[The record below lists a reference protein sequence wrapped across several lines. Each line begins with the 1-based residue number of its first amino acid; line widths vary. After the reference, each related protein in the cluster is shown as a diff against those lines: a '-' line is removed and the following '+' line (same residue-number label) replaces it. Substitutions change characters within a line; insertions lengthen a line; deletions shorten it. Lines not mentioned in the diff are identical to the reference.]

1 MLLEVKDLYAKLS
14 ENEEEAEKMILKG
27 VDLAIAPGEVH
38 VIMGP
43 NGSGKST
50 LANVI
55 MGNPRYT
62 VVSGDILFKG
72 ESILN
77 LRTDERAQR
86 GIMMTF
92 QNPYEIEGVKLDQL
106 LLTAYRKLH
115 GEDKTFFQLDKEM
128 KKLVDDVVLPH
139 EFLERFV
146 NLGFSG
152 GERKKGEILQ
162 ARFLRPKLLILDE
175 IDSGLDVD
183 ALRIVASQ
191 INEIKK
197 EGTSLLI
204 ITHYA
209 RILNYLDVDKV
220 HVYVSGKVAMTG
232 DKNLAY
238 EVEETGYA
246 IVNGENGVSDL
257 SKDSSK

>member
-1 MLLEVKDLYAKLS
+1 MLLEVKNLVAKLT
-14 ENEEEAEKMILKG
+14 EGEKLILKG
-27 VDLAIAPGEVH
+27 VDLTINAGEVH

-55 MGNPRYT
+55 MGNPKYE
-62 VVSGDILFKG
+62 VVSGNIIFEG
-72 ESILN
+72 ESILD
-77 LRTDERAQR
+77 LRTDERAQK

-106 LLTAYRKLH
+106 LLIAYRKLH
-115 GEDKTFFQLDKEM
+115 GEDKTFFQLDREM
-128 KKLVDDVVLPH
+128 KRLVDEVNLPH

-162 ARFLRPKLLILDE
+162 TRFLRPKLLILDE

-183 ALRIVASQ
+183 ALRIVANQ
-191 INEIKK
+191 INKLRE

-220 HVYVSGKVAMTG
+220 HVYVDGKVALTG
-232 DKNLAY
+232 DKSLAY

-246 IVNGENGVSDL
+246 IVNGTSNGN
-257 SKDSSK
+257 

>member
-1 MLLEVKDLYAKLS
+1 MLLQVKDLVAKLS
-14 ENEEEAEKMILKG
+14 ESDKVILKG
-27 VDLAIAPGEVH
+27 VNLEINPGEVH
-38 VIMGP
+38 AIMGP

-55 MGNPRYT
+55 MGNPKYE
-62 VVSGDILFKG
+62 VVSGDVLFEG
-72 ESILN
+72 ESILE
-77 LRTDERAQR
+77 LRTDERAQK

-106 LLTAYRKLH
+106 LLIAYRKLH

-128 KKLVDDVVLPH
+128 KSILNDVSLPS

-162 ARFLRPKLLILDE
+162 ARFLKPKLLILDE

-183 ALRIVASQ
+183 ALRIVATQ
-191 INEIKK
+191 INKLKE

-220 HVYVSGKVAMTG
+220 HVYVDGKVALTG
-232 DKNLAY
+232 DKSLAY

-246 IVNGENGVSDL
+246 IVNG
-257 SKDSSK
+257 SSQNA

>member
-1 MLLEVKDLYAKLS
+1 MLQVKDLVAKLRD
-14 ENEEEAEKMILKG
+14 EEKVILKG
-27 VDLAIAPGEVH
+27 VNLEIGAGEVH
-38 VIMGP
+38 AIMGP

-55 MGNPRYT
+55 MGNPKYE
-62 VVSGDILFKG
+62 VISGDILFEG
-72 ESILN
+72 ESILD
-77 LRTDERAQR
+77 LRTDERAQK

-106 LLTAYRKLH
+106 LLIAYRKLH

-128 KKLVDDVVLPH
+128 KALLNEVGLPS

-162 ARFLRPKLLILDE
+162 ARFLKPKLLILDE

-183 ALRIVASQ
+183 ALRIVAEQ
-191 INEIKK
+191 INKLKE

-220 HVYVSGKVAMTG
+220 HVYVDGKIALTG
-232 DKNLAY
+232 DKSLAY

-246 IVNGENGVSDL
+246 IVNGSADAN
-257 SKDSSK
+257 SSK

>member
-1 MLLEVKDLYAKLS
+1 MLLQVKDLVAKLR
-14 ENEEEAEKMILKG
+14 EEEKIILKG
-27 VDLAIAPGEVH
+27 VNLEIGRGEVH
-38 VIMGP
+38 AIMGP

-55 MGNPRYT
+55 MGNPKYE
-62 VVSGDILFKG
+62 VVSGDILFEG
-72 ESILN
+72 ESILD
-77 LRTDERAQR
+77 LRTDERAQK

-106 LLTAYRKLH
+106 LLIAYRKLH

-128 KKLVDDVVLPH
+128 KGLLNEVGLPT

-162 ARFLRPKLLILDE
+162 ARFLKPKLLILDE

-183 ALRIVASQ
+183 ALRIVAEQ
-191 INEIKK
+191 INKLRA

-209 RILNYLDVDKV
+209 RILNYIDVDKV
-220 HVYVSGKVAMTG
+220 HVYVDGKVALTG
-232 DKNLAY
+232 DKSLAY
-238 EVEETGYA
+238 EVEKTGYA
-246 IVNGENGVSDL
+246 IVNGTADAN
-257 SKDSSK
+257 SSK

>member
-1 MLLEVKDLYAKLS
+1 MLLQVNNLVAKLS
-14 ENEEEAEKMILKG
+14 EEEKVILKG
-27 VDLAIAPGEVH
+27 VNLEIGRGEVH
-38 VIMGP
+38 AIMGP

-55 MGNPRYT
+55 MGNPKYE
-62 VVSGDILFKG
+62 VVSGDILFEG
-72 ESILN
+72 ESILD
-77 LRTDERAQR
+77 LRTDERAQK

-106 LLTAYRKLH
+106 LLIAYRKLH

-128 KKLVDDVVLPH
+128 KSLLNDVSLPS

-162 ARFLRPKLLILDE
+162 ARFLKPKLLILDE

-183 ALRIVASQ
+183 ALRIVAEQ
-191 INEIKK
+191 INKLK
-197 EGTSLLI
+197 EDGTSLLI

-220 HVYVSGKVAMTG
+220 HVYVDGRVAMTG
-232 DKNLAY
+232 DKSLAY

-246 IVNGENGVSDL
+246 IVNGSTESTT
-257 SKDSSK
+257 SSK

>member
-1 MLLEVKDLYAKLS
+1 MLLQVKDLVAKLS
-14 ENEEEAEKMILKG
+14 ESDKVILKG
-27 VDLAIAPGEVH
+27 VNLEINPGEVH
-38 VIMGP
+38 AIMGP

-55 MGNPRYT
+55 MGNPKYE
-62 VVSGDILFKG
+62 VVSGDVLFEG
-72 ESILN
+72 ESILE

-106 LLTAYRKLH
+106 LLIAYRKLH

-128 KKLVDDVVLPH
+128 KSILNDVSLPS

-162 ARFLRPKLLILDE
+162 ARFLKPKLLILDE

-191 INEIKK
+191 INKLKE

-220 HVYVSGKVAMTG
+220 HVYVDGKVALTG
-232 DKNLAY
+232 DKSLAY

-246 IVNGENGVSDL
+246 IVNG
-257 SKDSSK
+257 SSQNA

>member
-1 MLLEVKDLYAKLS
+1 MLLQVNNLVAKLS
-14 ENEEEAEKMILKG
+14 EEEKVILKG
-27 VDLAIAPGEVH
+27 VNLEIGRGEVH
-38 VIMGP
+38 AIMGP

-55 MGNPRYT
+55 MGNPKYE
-62 VVSGDILFKG
+62 VVSGDILFEG
-72 ESILN
+72 ESILD
-77 LRTDERAQR
+77 LRTDERAQK

-106 LLTAYRKLH
+106 LLIAYRKLH

-128 KKLVDDVVLPH
+128 KSLLNDVSLPS

-162 ARFLRPKLLILDE
+162 ARFLKPKLLILDE

-183 ALRIVASQ
+183 ALRIVAEQ
-191 INEIKK
+191 INKLK
-197 EGTSLLI
+197 EDGTSLLI

-220 HVYVSGKVAMTG
+220 HVYVDGKVAMTG
-232 DKNLAY
+232 DKSLAY

-246 IVNGENGVSDL
+246 IVNGSTESAP
-257 SKDSSK
+257 SSK

>member
-1 MLLEVKDLYAKLS
+1 MLLEVRNLAAKLTDG
-14 ENEEEAEKMILKG
+14 EKLILKG
-27 VDLAIAPGEVH
+27 VDLTINDGEVH

-55 MGNPRYT
+55 MGNPKYE
-62 VVSGDILFKG
+62 VVSGDILFEG
-72 ESILN
+72 ESILD
-77 LRTDERAQR
+77 LRTDERAQK

-106 LLTAYRKLH
+106 LLIAYRKLH
-115 GEDKTFFQLDKEM
+115 GEDKTFFQLDKDM
-128 KKLVDDVVLPH
+128 KNLVDEVSLPH

-162 ARFLRPKLLILDE
+162 ARFLKPKLLILDE

-191 INEIKK
+191 INKLKE

-220 HVYVSGKVAMTG
+220 HVYVDGKVALTG
-232 DKNLAY
+232 DKSLAY

-246 IVNGENGVSDL
+246 IVNGTSNGN
-257 SKDSSK
+257 

>member
-1 MLLEVKDLYAKLS
+1 MLLQVKDLVAKLRD
-14 ENEEEAEKMILKG
+14 EEKVILKG
-27 VDLAIAPGEVH
+27 VNLEIGAGEVH
-38 VIMGP
+38 AIMGP

-55 MGNPRYT
+55 MGNPKYE
-62 VVSGDILFKG
+62 VISGDILFEG
-72 ESILN
+72 ESILD
-77 LRTDERAQR
+77 LRTDERAQK

-106 LLTAYRKLH
+106 LLIAYRKLH

-128 KKLVDDVVLPH
+128 KALLNEVGLPS

-162 ARFLRPKLLILDE
+162 ARFLKPKLLILDE

-183 ALRIVASQ
+183 ALRIVAEQ
-191 INEIKK
+191 INKLKE

-220 HVYVSGKVAMTG
+220 HVYVDGKVALTG
-232 DKNLAY
+232 DKSLAY

-246 IVNGENGVSDL
+246 IVNGSADAN
-257 SKDSSK
+257 SSK

>member
-1 MLLEVKDLYAKLS
+1 MLLQVKDLVARLRD
-14 ENEEEAEKMILKG
+14 EEKVILKG
-27 VDLAIAPGEVH
+27 VNLEIGAGEVH
-38 VIMGP
+38 AIMGP

-55 MGNPRYT
+55 MGNPKYE
-62 VVSGDILFKG
+62 VISGDILFEG
-72 ESILN
+72 ESILD
-77 LRTDERAQR
+77 LRTDERAQK

-106 LLTAYRKLH
+106 LLIAYRKLH

-128 KKLVDDVVLPH
+128 KALLNEVGLPS

-162 ARFLRPKLLILDE
+162 ARFLKPKLLILDE

-183 ALRIVASQ
+183 ALRIVAEQ
-191 INEIKK
+191 INKLKE

-220 HVYVSGKVAMTG
+220 HVYVDGKVALTG
-232 DKNLAY
+232 DKSLAY
-238 EVEETGYA
+238 AVEETGYA
-246 IVNGENGVSDL
+246 IVDGSVDA
-257 SKDSSK
+257 KSSK

>member
-1 MLLEVKDLYAKLS
+1 MLLQVKDLVAKLRD
-14 ENEEEAEKMILKG
+14 EEKVILKG
-27 VDLAIAPGEVH
+27 VNLEIGAGEVH
-38 VIMGP
+38 AIMGP

-55 MGNPRYT
+55 MGNPKYE
-62 VVSGDILFKG
+62 VISGDILFEG
-72 ESILN
+72 ESILD
-77 LRTDERAQR
+77 LRTDKRAQK

-106 LLTAYRKLH
+106 LLIAYRKLH

-128 KKLVDDVVLPH
+128 KALLNEVGLPS

-162 ARFLRPKLLILDE
+162 ARFLKPKLLILDE

-183 ALRIVASQ
+183 ALRIVAEQ
-191 INEIKK
+191 INKLKE

-220 HVYVSGKVAMTG
+220 HVYVDGKVALTG
-232 DKNLAY
+232 DKSLAY

-246 IVNGENGVSDL
+246 IVNGSLIPIHPNKGG
-257 SKDSSK
+257 

>member
-1 MLLEVKDLYAKLS
+1 MLLQVKDLVAKLS
-14 ENEEEAEKMILKG
+14 ESDKVILKG
-27 VDLAIAPGEVH
+27 VNLEINPGEVH
-38 VIMGP
+38 AIMGP

-55 MGNPRYT
+55 MGNPKYE
-62 VVSGDILFKG
+62 VVSGDIFFEG
-72 ESILN
+72 ESILE

-106 LLTAYRKLH
+106 LLIAYRKLH

-128 KKLVDDVVLPH
+128 KSILNDVSLPS

-162 ARFLRPKLLILDE
+162 ARFLKPKLLILDE

-191 INEIKK
+191 INKLKE

-220 HVYVSGKVAMTG
+220 HVYVDGKVALTG
-232 DKNLAY
+232 DKSLAY

-246 IVNGENGVSDL
+246 IVNG
-257 SKDSSK
+257 SSQNA

>member
-1 MLLEVKDLYAKLS
+1 MLLQVKDLVAKLRD
-14 ENEEEAEKMILKG
+14 EEKVILKG
-27 VDLAIAPGEVH
+27 VNLEIGAGEVH
-38 VIMGP
+38 AIMGP

-55 MGNPRYT
+55 MGNPKYE
-62 VVSGDILFKG
+62 VISGDILFEG
-72 ESILN
+72 ESILD
-77 LRTDERAQR
+77 LRTDKRAQK

-106 LLTAYRKLH
+106 LLIAYRKLH

-128 KKLVDDVVLPH
+128 KALLNEVGLPS

-162 ARFLRPKLLILDE
+162 ARFLKPKLLILDE

-183 ALRIVASQ
+183 ALRIVAEQ
-191 INEIKK
+191 INKLKE

-220 HVYVSGKVAMTG
+220 HVYVDGKVALTG
-232 DKNLAY
+232 DKSLAY

-246 IVNGENGVSDL
+246 IVNGSTNTN
-257 SKDSSK
+257 SSK

>member
-1 MLLEVKDLYAKLS
+1 MMLLQVKDLVAKLR
-14 ENEEEAEKMILKG
+14 EEEKIILKG
-27 VDLAIAPGEVH
+27 VNLEIGRGEVH
-38 VIMGP
+38 AIMGP

-55 MGNPRYT
+55 MGNPKYE
-62 VVSGDILFKG
+62 VVSGDILFEG
-72 ESILN
+72 ESILD
-77 LRTDERAQR
+77 LRTDERAQK

-106 LLTAYRKLH
+106 LLIAYRKLH

-128 KKLVDDVVLPH
+128 KGLLNEVGLPT

-162 ARFLRPKLLILDE
+162 ARFLKPKLLILDE

-183 ALRIVASQ
+183 ALRIVAEQ
-191 INEIKK
+191 INKLRA

-209 RILNYLDVDKV
+209 RILNYIDVDKV
-220 HVYVSGKVAMTG
+220 HVYVDGKVALTG
-232 DKNLAY
+232 DKSLAY

-246 IVNGENGVSDL
+246 IVNGTADAN
-257 SKDSSK
+257 SSK

>member
-14 ENEEEAEKMILKG
+14 ENQEAEKMILKG
-27 VDLAIAPGEVH
+27 VNLAIAPGEVH

-62 VVSGDILFKG
+62 VVSGDILFEG
-72 ESILN
+72 ESIIN
-77 LRTDERAQR
+77 LRTDERAQK

-191 INEIKK
+191 INEIRK

-220 HVYVSGKVAMTG
+220 
-232 DKNLAY
+232 
-238 EVEETGYA
+238 
-246 IVNGENGVSDL
+246 
-257 SKDSSK
+257 

>member
-1 MLLEVKDLYAKLS
+1 MTNFGGAIMLLQVKELVAKLRD
-14 ENEEEAEKMILKG
+14 EEKVILKG
-27 VDLAIAPGEVH
+27 VNLEIGAGEVH
-38 VIMGP
+38 AIMGP

-55 MGNPRYT
+55 MGNPKYE
-62 VVSGDILFKG
+62 VISGDILFEG
-72 ESILN
+72 ESILD
-77 LRTDERAQR
+77 LRTDERAQK

-106 LLTAYRKLH
+106 LLIAYRKLH
-115 GEDKTFFQLDKEM
+115 EEDKTFFQLDKEM
-128 KKLVDDVVLPH
+128 KALLNEVGLPS

-162 ARFLRPKLLILDE
+162 ARFLKPKLLILDE

-183 ALRIVASQ
+183 ALRIVAEQ
-191 INEIKK
+191 INKLKE

-220 HVYVSGKVAMTG
+220 HVYVDGKVALTG
-232 DKNLAY
+232 DKSLAY

-246 IVNGENGVSDL
+246 IVNGSVDA
-257 SKDSSK
+257 KSSK

>member
-1 MLLEVKDLYAKLS
+1 MLLEVKNLSAKLP
-14 ENEEEAEKMILKG
+14 EQDKVILKG
-27 VDLAIAPGEVH
+27 VDLAMNKGEVH

-55 MGNPRYT
+55 MGNPKYE
-62 VVSGDILFKG
+62 VISGDILFEG
-72 ESILN
+72 ESILG
-77 LRTDERAQR
+77 LRTDERAQK
-86 GIMMTF
+86 GLMMTF

-106 LLTAYRKLH
+106 LLIAYRKLH
-115 GEDKTFFQLDKEM
+115 GEDKIFFQLDKEM
-128 KKLVDDVVLPH
+128 KHLVDEVSLPH

-183 ALRIVASQ
+183 ALRIVANQ
-191 INEIKK
+191 INKIKE

-204 ITHYA
+204 ITHYS

-220 HVYVSGKVAMTG
+220 HVYVDGKVALTG
-232 DKNLAY
+232 DKSLAY

-246 IVNGENGVSDL
+246 IV
-257 SKDSSK
+257 K

>member
-1 MLLEVKDLYAKLS
+1 LLEVKDLYAKLS
-14 ENEEEAEKMILKG
+14 ENQEAEKMILKG
-27 VDLAIAPGEVH
+27 VNLAIAPGEVH

-62 VVSGDILFKG
+62 VVSGDILFEG
-72 ESILN
+72 ESIIN
-77 LRTDERAQR
+77 LRTDERAQK

-106 LLTAYRKLH
+106 LFTAYRKLH

-191 INEIKK
+191 INEIRK

-209 RILNYLDVDKV
+209 RI
-220 HVYVSGKVAMTG
+220 
-232 DKNLAY
+232 
-238 EVEETGYA
+238 
-246 IVNGENGVSDL
+246 
-257 SKDSSK
+257 

>member
-14 ENEEEAEKMILKG
+14 ENQETEKMILKG
-27 VDLAIAPGEVH
+27 VNLEIAPGEVH

-62 VVSGDILFKG
+62 VVSGDILFEG
-72 ESILN
+72 ESIIN
-77 LRTDERAQR
+77 LRTDERAQK

-191 INEIKK
+191 INEIKD

-220 HVYVSGKVAMTG
+220 HVYVNGKVAMTG
-232 DKNLAY
+232 DKSLAY

-246 IVNGENGVSDL
+246 IVNSENGVSNL
-257 SKDSSK
+257 SEDTSK

>member
-1 MLLEVKDLYAKLS
+1 MILKVENLKAKIVG
-14 ENEEEAEKMILKG
+14 EEKLILKG
-27 VDLAIAPGEVH
+27 VELEIAEGEAH

-55 MGNPRYT
+55 MGNPKYE
-62 VVSGDILFKG
+62 VVDGDIRFLG

-86 GIMMTF
+86 GIMLTF
-92 QNPYEIEGVKLDQL
+92 QNPYEIEGVKFDQL

-115 GEDKTFFQLDKEM
+115 GEDKTFFQLHSELKSIVSEIG
-128 KKLVDDVVLPH
+128 LPV

-152 GERKKGEILQ
+152 GERKKGEIVQ
-162 ARFLRPKLLILDE
+162 ARFLKPKLLILDE

-183 ALRIVASQ
+183 ALRLVANQ
-191 INEIKK
+191 INEIKRA
-197 EGTSLLI
+197 GTSLLV
-204 ITHYA
+204 ITHYS
-209 RILNYLDVDKV
+209 RILNFLDVDRV
-220 HVYVSGKVAMTG
+220 HVYIDGRIALSG

-238 EVEETGYA
+238 KVEADGYSIA
-246 IVNGENGVSDL
+246 R
-257 SKDSSK
+257 

>member
-1 MLLEVKDLYAKLS
+1 MLLQVKDLVAKLR
-14 ENEEEAEKMILKG
+14 EEEKIILKG
-27 VDLAIAPGEVH
+27 VNLEIGRGEVH
-38 VIMGP
+38 AIMGP

-55 MGNPRYT
+55 MGNPKYE
-62 VVSGDILFKG
+62 VVSGDILFEG
-72 ESILN
+72 ESILD
-77 LRTDERAQR
+77 LRTDERAQK

-106 LLTAYRKLH
+106 LLIAYRKLH

-128 KKLVDDVVLPH
+128 KGLLNEVGLPT

-162 ARFLRPKLLILDE
+162 ARFLKPKLLILDE

-183 ALRIVASQ
+183 ALRIVAEQ
-191 INEIKK
+191 INKLRA

-209 RILNYLDVDKV
+209 RILNYIDVDKV
-220 HVYVSGKVAMTG
+220 HVYVDGKVALTG
-232 DKNLAY
+232 DKSLAY

-246 IVNGENGVSDL
+246 IVNGTADAN
-257 SKDSSK
+257 SSK

>member
-1 MLLEVKDLYAKLS
+1 MLLEVRNLVAKIAD
-14 ENEEEAEKMILKG
+14 EEKRILKG
-27 VDLAIAPGEVH
+27 VDLAIDKGEVH

-55 MGNPRYT
+55 MGNPKYT
-62 VVSGDILFKG
+62 VVSGDILFEG
-72 ESILN
+72 ESIVDLKTN
-77 LRTDERAQR
+77 ERAVK

-106 LLTAYRKLH
+106 LLIAYRKLH
-115 GEDKTFFQLDKEM
+115 GEDKTFYQLDKEM
-128 KKLVDDVVLPH
+128 KNLTDEVLLPH
-139 EFLERFV
+139 EFLQRFV
-146 NLGFSG
+146 NFGFSG

-162 ARFLRPKLLILDE
+162 ARFLKPKLLILDE

-191 INEIKK
+191 INKLK
-197 EGTSLLI
+197 DEGTSLLI
-204 ITHYA
+204 ITHYS

-220 HVYVSGKVAMTG
+220 HVYVDGKVAKSG
-232 DKNLAY
+232 DKSLAY

-246 IVNGENGVSDL
+246 LVNSSSD
-257 SKDSSK
+257 SK

>member
-1 MLLEVKDLYAKLS
+1 MLLEVRNLVAKLTDG
-14 ENEEEAEKMILKG
+14 EKLILKG
-27 VDLAIAPGEVH
+27 VDLTINDGEVH

-55 MGNPRYT
+55 MGNPKYE
-62 VVSGDILFKG
+62 VISGDILFEG
-72 ESILN
+72 ESILE
-77 LRTDERAQR
+77 LRTDERAQK

-106 LLTAYRKLH
+106 LLIAYRKLH

-128 KKLVDDVVLPH
+128 KNLVDEVSLPH

-191 INEIKK
+191 INKLKE

-220 HVYVSGKVAMTG
+220 HVYVDGKVALTG
-232 DKNLAY
+232 DKSLAY

-246 IVNGENGVSDL
+246 IVNGTSNGN
-257 SKDSSK
+257 

>member
-1 MLLEVKDLYAKLS
+1 
-14 ENEEEAEKMILKG
+14 
-27 VDLAIAPGEVH
+27 
-38 VIMGP
+38 
-43 NGSGKST
+43 
-50 LANVI
+50 
-55 MGNPRYT
+55 MGNPKYE
-62 VVSGDILFKG
+62 VVSGDIFFEG
-72 ESILN
+72 ESILE

-106 LLTAYRKLH
+106 LLIAYRKLH

-128 KKLVDDVVLPH
+128 KSILNDVSLPS

-162 ARFLRPKLLILDE
+162 ARFLKPKLLIFDE

-191 INEIKK
+191 INKLKE

-220 HVYVSGKVAMTG
+220 HVYVDGKVALTG
-232 DKNLAY
+232 DKSLAY

-246 IVNGENGVSDL
+246 IVNG
-257 SKDSSK
+257 SSQNA

>member
-1 MLLEVKDLYAKLS
+1 MLLQVNNLVAKLS
-14 ENEEEAEKMILKG
+14 EEEKVILKG
-27 VDLAIAPGEVH
+27 VHLEIGRGEVH
-38 VIMGP
+38 AIMGP

-55 MGNPRYT
+55 MGNPKYE
-62 VVSGDILFKG
+62 VVSGDILFEG
-72 ESILN
+72 ESILD
-77 LRTDERAQR
+77 LRTDERAQK

-106 LLTAYRKLH
+106 LLIAYRKLH

-128 KKLVDDVVLPH
+128 KSLLNDVSLPS

-162 ARFLRPKLLILDE
+162 ARFLKPKLLILDE

-183 ALRIVASQ
+183 ALRIVAEQ
-191 INEIKK
+191 INKLK
-197 EGTSLLI
+197 EDGTSLLI

-220 HVYVSGKVAMTG
+220 HVYVDGKVAMTG
-232 DKNLAY
+232 DKSLAY

-246 IVNGENGVSDL
+246 IVNGSTESAT
-257 SKDSSK
+257 SSK

>member
-1 MLLEVKDLYAKLS
+1 MLLQVKDLVAKLTES
-14 ENEEEAEKMILKG
+14 DKVILKG
-27 VDLAIAPGEVH
+27 VNLEINPGEVH
-38 VIMGP
+38 AIMGP

-55 MGNPRYT
+55 MGNPKYE
-62 VVSGDILFKG
+62 VVSGDVLFEG
-72 ESILN
+72 ESILE
-77 LRTDERAQR
+77 LRTDERAQK

-106 LLTAYRKLH
+106 LLIAYRKLH

-128 KKLVDDVVLPH
+128 KSILNDVSLPS

-162 ARFLRPKLLILDE
+162 ARFLKPKLLILDE

-183 ALRIVASQ
+183 ALRIVATQ
-191 INEIKK
+191 INKLKE

-220 HVYVSGKVAMTG
+220 HVYVDGKVALTG
-232 DKNLAY
+232 DKSLAY

-246 IVNGENGVSDL
+246 IVNGSSQNG
-257 SKDSSK
+257 

>member
-14 ENEEEAEKMILKG
+14 ENQEAEKMILKG
-27 VDLAIAPGEVH
+27 VNLAIAPGEVH

-62 VVSGDILFKG
+62 VVSGDILFEG
-72 ESILN
+72 ESIIN
-77 LRTDERAQR
+77 LRTDERAQK

-183 ALRIVASQ
+183 ALRIVA
-191 INEIKK
+191 
-197 EGTSLLI
+197 
-204 ITHYA
+204 
-209 RILNYLDVDKV
+209 
-220 HVYVSGKVAMTG
+220 
-232 DKNLAY
+232 
-238 EVEETGYA
+238 
-246 IVNGENGVSDL
+246 
-257 SKDSSK
+257 

>member
-1 MLLEVKDLYAKLS
+1 MLLQVRDLVAKLS
-14 ENEEEAEKMILKG
+14 EDDKVILKG
-27 VDLAIAPGEVH
+27 VSLEIGHGEVH
-38 VIMGP
+38 AIMGP

-55 MGNPRYT
+55 MGNPKYE
-62 VVSGDILFKG
+62 VVSGDILFEG
-72 ESILN
+72 ESILER
-77 LRTDERAQR
+77 RTDERAQK

-106 LLTAYRKLH
+106 LLISYRKLH

-128 KKLVDDVVLPH
+128 KSLLNDVGLPT

-162 ARFLRPKLLILDE
+162 ARFLKPKLLILDE

-183 ALRIVASQ
+183 ALRIVAEQ
-191 INEIKK
+191 INKLKE

-220 HVYVSGKVAMTG
+220 HVYVDGKVAMTG
-232 DKNLAY
+232 DKSLAY

-246 IVNGENGVSDL
+246 IVNGSNESFTQ
-257 SKDSSK
+257 SK

>member
-1 MLLEVKDLYAKLS
+1 MLLQVKDLVAKLS
-14 ENEEEAEKMILKG
+14 ESDKVILKG
-27 VDLAIAPGEVH
+27 VNLEINPGEVH
-38 VIMGP
+38 AIMGP

-55 MGNPRYT
+55 MGNPKYE
-62 VVSGDILFKG
+62 VVSGDVLFEG
-72 ESILN
+72 ESILE
-77 LRTDERAQR
+77 LRTDERAQK

-106 LLTAYRKLH
+106 LLIAYRKLH

-128 KKLVDDVVLPH
+128 KSILNDVSLPS

-162 ARFLRPKLLILDE
+162 ARFLKPKLLILDE

-191 INEIKK
+191 INKLKE

-220 HVYVSGKVAMTG
+220 HVYVDGKVALTG
-232 DKNLAY
+232 DKSLAY

-246 IVNGENGVSDL
+246 IVNG
-257 SKDSSK
+257 SSQNA

>member
-1 MLLEVKDLYAKLS
+1 MLLQVNNLVAKLS
-14 ENEEEAEKMILKG
+14 EEEKVILKG
-27 VDLAIAPGEVH
+27 VNLEIGRGEVH
-38 VIMGP
+38 AIMGP

-55 MGNPRYT
+55 MGNPKYE
-62 VVSGDILFKG
+62 VVSGDILFEG
-72 ESILN
+72 ESILD
-77 LRTDERAQR
+77 LRTDERAQK

-106 LLTAYRKLH
+106 LLIAYRKLH

-128 KKLVDDVVLPH
+128 KSLLNDVSLPS

-162 ARFLRPKLLILDE
+162 ARFLKPKLLILDE

-183 ALRIVASQ
+183 ALRIVAEQ
-191 INEIKK
+191 INKLK
-197 EGTSLLI
+197 EDGTSLLI

-220 HVYVSGKVAMTG
+220 HVYVDGKVAMTG
-232 DKNLAY
+232 DKSLAY

-246 IVNGENGVSDL
+246 IVNGSTESAT
-257 SKDSSK
+257 SSK

>member
-1 MLLEVKDLYAKLS
+1 MLLQVKDLVAKLRD
-14 ENEEEAEKMILKG
+14 EEKVILKG
-27 VDLAIAPGEVH
+27 VNLEIGAGEVH
-38 VIMGP
+38 AIMGP

-55 MGNPRYT
+55 MGNPKYE
-62 VVSGDILFKG
+62 VISGDILFEG
-72 ESILN
+72 ESILD
-77 LRTDERAQR
+77 LRTDERAQK

-106 LLTAYRKLH
+106 LLIAYRKLH

-128 KKLVDDVVLPH
+128 KALLNEVGLPS

-162 ARFLRPKLLILDE
+162 ARFLKPKLLILDE

-183 ALRIVASQ
+183 ALRIVAEQ
-191 INEIKK
+191 INKLKE

-220 HVYVSGKVAMTG
+220 HVYVDGKIALTG
-232 DKNLAY
+232 DKSLAY

-246 IVNGENGVSDL
+246 IVNGSADAN
-257 SKDSSK
+257 SSK